1 VSNRLRVPF
10 LLIALLL
17 LLVAVIFEAG
27 SAGKLASAVP
37 QGLGTSSVPG
47 KGIPSLAYLDGLL
60 LYTFILMALGVVL
73 PEFMQ
78 GLTRIQGI
86 VSLVV
91 SVLLIIATLKM
102 LMDVFALLVLMVTLL
117 LSPIFGTLAYFAAF
131 TFFNTDGAHALL
143 RIAMTLKLFFAG
155 SLILAQ
161 QDFLKRKGLI
171 MLILT
176 SLVATF
182 LVQILQGWVPS
193 CLVSVTDAIGGLI
206 VLILALIWGVLY
218 AISSVIAIVT
228 AI

>member
-1 VSNRLRVPF
+1 MSNRLRVPF